1 MAHEALVSLNLT
13 IESFLNIPK
22 CRNIFLSI
30 PETESVHQEA
40 WSLKS
45 ILELDYFK
53 ESEIL
58 IALKR
63 EILET
68 IPKFRDLLQDH
79 INKCLL
85 LFPESQ
91 ILDGGSRSEL
101 IFSQDLEKVKKEM
114 ISFAETMK
122 KITEEYSKA
131 KDLETSNVSPL
142 VDPDEALVS
151 LNMITESFLNMPYF
165 NNFHLI
171 RETNLVGS
179 QVWILKSILKLHKER
194 ERLNAL
200 KGDIV
205 KEIPKFRDLLQDY
218 INKCQLLFSESQSL
232 DDESRSELIFFQDL
246 EKVRKEMISL
256 VKTMKR
262 INKENDFLCGNDEE
276 NHEGVLQSK
285 RSGNK
290 QRVTTC

>member
-1 MAHEALVSLNLT
+1 
-13 IESFLNIPK
+13 
-22 CRNIFLSI
+22 
-30 PETESVHQEA
+30 
-40 WSLKS
+40 
-45 ILELDYFK
+45 
-53 ESEIL
+53 
-58 IALKR
+58 
-63 EILET
+63 
-68 IPKFRDLLQDH
+68 
-79 INKCLL
+79 
-85 LFPESQ
+85 
-91 ILDGGSRSEL
+91 
-101 IFSQDLEKVKKEM
+101 
-114 ISFAETMK
+114 
-122 KITEEYSKA
+122 
-131 KDLETSNVSPL
+131 
-142 VDPDEALVS
+142 
-151 LNMITESFLNMPYF
+151 MPYF

-262 INKENDFLCGNDEE
+262 INKEYNAEDLKTSNKESPLADEDFG
-276 NHEGVLQSK
+276 
-285 RSGNK
+285 GNK
-290 QRVTTC
+290 ALYIRGVYDEDIQQLIDLVTEKYSRLRVMGVAVMPGIE